1 MFSSR
6 EADSSCRRR
15 ERRSVVVEKQI
26 VHVEEERKEMFS
38 SREVDS
44 SCRRGEKGEV

>member
-6 EADSSCRRR
+6 EVDNLCRRR

-26 VHVEEERKEMFS
+26 IRVEE
-38 SREVDS
+38 
-44 SCRRGEKGEV
+44 GKGEVHSSRGVDK

>member
-6 EADSSCRRR
+6 EVDNLCRRR

-26 VHVEEERKEMFS
+26 IHVEEE
-38 SREVDS
+38 
-44 SCRRGEKGEV
+44 KGEV